1 LNYENNKRQQAMK
14 ISRNININRT
24 QQLKDSPF
32 INQRSTKFVSLID
45 SKYYKTAVVL
55 NKRFHQRYPKL
66 QQLLS

>member
-1 LNYENNKRQQAMK
+1 MK

-55 NKRFHQRYPKL
+55 NKHFHQRYPKL

>member
-1 LNYENNKRQQAMK
+1 MK
-14 ISRNININRT
+14 ISKHININGA

-45 SKYYKTAVVL
+45 SDLCNTAIVL
-55 NKRFHQRYPKL
+55 NKRFHQRYPRL

>member
-1 LNYENNKRQQAMK
+1 MK

-45 SKYYKTAVVL
+45 SKYYKAAVVL

>member
-1 LNYENNKRQQAMK
+1 MK
-14 ISRNININRT
+14 ISKHININGT

-45 SKYYKTAVVL
+45 SDLCNTAIVL